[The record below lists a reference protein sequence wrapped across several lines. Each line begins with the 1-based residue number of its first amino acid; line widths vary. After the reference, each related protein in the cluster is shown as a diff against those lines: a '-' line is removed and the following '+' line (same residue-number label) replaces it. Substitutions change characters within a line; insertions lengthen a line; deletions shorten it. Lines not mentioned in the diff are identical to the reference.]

1 MTFMPAR
8 SYLVVSLMMLTGALA
23 SAQLFS
29 NASLTGKYFAR
40 HIEFTTDANNNVTD
54 ARSIIGSVT
63 FDGAGNYS
71 FNGQQVVGAGTAAAF
86 TASGTYSMG
95 SGGML
100 TLTNPQKTTATLNG
114 RFGAEA
120 VIGSGTEISGNT
132 FDLFAAIP
140 APTKT
145 ATLAGVGLAWSATD
159 FELTAGS
166 TAQVR
171 NSFVQFALDGAGN
184 LTSATIQGH
193 AANYNSGVTVSQTVG
208 PGTYSVN
215 GDGTGTIVFPNPSG
229 VSGAEAMM
237 SGASRMLLISQ
248 TGNVL
253 MGGTPGGHDIMIA
266 VLAPTGTVAP
276 LPGWQGG
283 IRVDS
288 SGSSD
293 SYIGSETV
301 IATDGRLIGSRRLHE
316 SGSTT
321 PVNFTTATPY
331 SVAAN
336 GTGSTGP
343 TKLAIGTTAYV
354 GANVGSVLDPTG
366 YEIEFGENLPNLTG
380 TGVFVNPLGVVNAAS
395 NSPAGNPVSPG
406 EFIAIYGTGLASS
419 TAVATPPYPTSLG
432 GVSVTIGGLPAPI
445 YLVSA
450 TQLNCLVPY
459 AVPSNSG
466 NVAVVVHNGANSNT
480 VSVPFSP
487 TSPGIFSD
495 DTSGTGDG
503 AIVHGL
509 TGLLVTPA
517 SPATKGET
525 LAMYLTGL
533 GAVQNKVTDGAAPSP
548 PAADA
553 ATAQVLVYVNGI
565 AVTPSYAGLNPV
577 YPGLYQINFVVP
589 TTLTVSGEL
598 PVAVETP
605 DSFHDQINLSVQ

>member
-1 MTFMPAR
+1 M
-8 SYLVVSLMMLTGALA
+8 
-23 SAQLFS
+23 
-29 NASLTGKYFAR
+29 
-40 HIEFTTDANNNVTD
+40 
-54 ARSIIGSVT
+54 
-63 FDGAGNYS
+63 
-71 FNGQQVVGAGTAAAF
+71 
-86 TASGTYSMG
+86 
-95 SGGML
+95 
-100 TLTNPQKTTATLNG
+100 
-114 RFGAEA
+114 
-120 VIGSGTEISGNT
+120 
-132 FDLFAAIP
+132 
-140 APTKT
+140 
-145 ATLAGVGLAWSATD
+145 
-159 FELTAGS
+159 
-166 TAQVR
+166 
-171 NSFVQFALDGAGN
+171 
-184 LTSATIQGH
+184 
-193 AANYNSGVTVSQTVG
+193 
-208 PGTYSVN
+208 
-215 GDGTGTIVFPNPSG
+215 
-229 VSGAEAMM
+229 
-237 SGASRMLLISQ
+237 
-248 TGNVL
+248 
-253 MGGTPGGHDIMIA
+253 
-266 VLAPTGTVAP
+266 
-276 LPGWQGG
+276 
-283 IRVDS
+283 
-288 SGSSD
+288 
-293 SYIGSETV
+293 
-301 IATDGRLIGSRRLHE
+301 
-316 SGSTT
+316 
-321 PVNFTTATPY
+321 
-331 SVAAN
+331 
-336 GTGSTGP
+336 
-343 TKLAIGTTAYV
+343 
-354 GANVGSVLDPTG
+354 
-366 YEIEFGENLPNLTG
+366 
-380 TGVFVNPLGVVNAAS
+380 NPLGVVNAAS